1 MMNNID
7 LWRTDGSSQEEPECT
22 LFMFSAADFQQPVET
37 HTAMFLLEILLD
49 GIFYP
54 LYLI

>member
-7 LWRTDGSSQEEPECT
+7 LWRTDGSSQEEPEFT
-22 LFMFSAADFQQPVET
+22 LFMFSAADFQQPAET
-37 HTAMFLLEILLD
+37 HTATFLSEILLD

>member
-7 LWRTDGSSQEEPECT
+7 LWRTDGSSQEEPEFT
-22 LFMFSAADFQQPVET
+22 LFMFSATDFQQPVET
-37 HTAMFLLEILLD
+37 HTATFLLEILLD